1 MSDAIFVLNA
11 GSSSIKFAL
20 FETTDRGDPRL
31 SCKSLLDEDQNY
43 PRLIVKDGH
52 VLLQRHRF
60 RRRHRLGGS
69 RGKAL
74 AAISHRV
81 VHGAGKSH
89 NFGPDVAG
97 SH

>member
-1 MSDAIFVLNA
+1 
-11 GSSSIKFAL
+11 
-20 FETTDRGDPRL
+20 
-31 SCKSLLDEDQNY
+31 
-43 PRLIVKDGH
+43 
-52 VLLQRHRF
+52 
-60 RRRHRLGGS
+60 LGGS